1 MDFLQE
7 IKPYLLY
14 IDLYHKGK
22 QMPPYEVNLK
32 ISEIYDRLRKHES
45 VKIYGFKNNDIA
57 TTDLGCSSCISDMM
71 NNLRNW
77 IVEKSKAVQSKPTVE
92 FKGVT
97 MKWGELKKYC
107 ASKGINVINKKK
119 IELLEELKTLENANS

>member
-32 ISEIYDRLRKHES
+32 ISQIYDRLRKHES
-45 VKIYGFKNNDIA
+45 VKIYGFQNNDIA

-77 IVEKSKAVQSKPTVE
+77 IVEKSKAIAKPTVE
-92 FKGVT
+92 FKGVPI
-97 MKWGELKKYC
+97 KWGEFKKYC
-107 ASKGINVINKKK
+107 SSKGINIKSKTRV
-119 IELLEELKTLENANS
+119 ELMNELKNLENVNS

>member
-45 VKIYGFKNNDIA
+45 VKIYGFQNNDIA

-77 IVEKSKAVQSKPTVE
+77 IVEKSKTIAKPTVE
-92 FKGVT
+92 FKGVPI
-97 MKWGELKKYC
+97 KWGEFKKYC
-107 ASKGINVINKKK
+107 SSKGINIKSKTRV
-119 IELLEELKTLENANS
+119 ELMNELKTLENANS

>member
-14 IDLYHKGK
+14 IDLYHKGR
-22 QMPPYEVNLK
+22 QMPSYEVMLK
-32 ISEIYDRLRKHES
+32 ISKVYDQLRKDES
-45 VKIYGFKNNDIA
+45 VKIYGFQNNDIA

-77 IVEKSKAVQSKPTVE
+77 IVEKSKAIQSKPTVE
-92 FKGVT
+92 FKGVPI
-97 MKWGELKKYC
+97 KWGEFKKYC
-107 ASKGINVINKKK
+107 SSKGINIKSKTRV
-119 IELLEELKTLENANS
+119 ELMAELKTKE